1 MERNDVEYEFEDLVL
16 DTRQHGVFRGATR
29 IQLSKLNYEMLL
41 ALVKAAPAALSH
53 EALLEQVWPGRVVAV
68 ETIAQRI
75 RLVRQALDDDA
86 VRPRYIQGIRG
97 FGYQLVPPVRIK
109 ATPLPTAIEE
119 QAPIKDAL
127 ELPAQPSIA
136 VLPFSGQ
143 WRAADDRDLAFGLSQ
158 DILTQIARTRT
169 FFVIARGTAMRFA
182 DPTLDPVDISRE
194 LGVRY
199 ILQGSLEQRDRR
211 LSLQVTLTDGVA
223 GQVVWADHLHRKID
237 DLFELQ
243 EQVVDD
249 IVGTVETEVS
259 LAEQRRALLQPSADL
274 DAWSAY
280 HRGCW
285 HMYHFDPAS
294 NKRAEH
300 FFELSSKLD
309 PSGSRAFSGLSFVHW
324 NRAFLE
330 YEEDRDAAVGRAF
343 VFANRSVQLD
353 PRDPLARWAL
363 GRAHLLSRD
372 VSASIRELDMA
383 SELNPSFAVGRYS
396 LGFAL
401 VQDGETQRSADEA
414 AAALRLSPYD
424 PMRWAM
430 LGLHG
435 FSETLA
441 GNYERGA
448 DLLAEAVNQPHAHY
462 QLLAKAIVSSALAGR
477 DSDARRFLDRVHAER
492 PDYGCDDF
500 LRAFAYSQDEHVA
513 MIREAFGSIG
523 H

>member
-127 ELPAQPSIA
+127 ELPTQPSIA

-194 LGVRY
+194 LG
-199 ILQGSLEQRDRR
+199 
-211 LSLQVTLTDGVA
+211 
-223 GQVVWADHLHRKID
+223 
-237 DLFELQ
+237 
-243 EQVVDD
+243 
-249 IVGTVETEVS
+249 
-259 LAEQRRALLQPSADL
+259 
-274 DAWSAY
+274 
-280 HRGCW
+280 
-285 HMYHFDPAS
+285 
-294 NKRAEH
+294 
-300 FFELSSKLD
+300 
-309 PSGSRAFSGLSFVHW
+309 
-324 NRAFLE
+324 
-330 YEEDRDAAVGRAF
+330 
-343 VFANRSVQLD
+343 
-353 PRDPLARWAL
+353 
-363 GRAHLLSRD
+363 
-372 VSASIRELDMA
+372 
-383 SELNPSFAVGRYS
+383 
-396 LGFAL
+396 
-401 VQDGETQRSADEA
+401 
-414 AAALRLSPYD
+414 
-424 PMRWAM
+424 
-430 LGLHG
+430 
-435 FSETLA
+435 
-441 GNYERGA
+441 
-448 DLLAEAVNQPHAHY
+448 
-462 QLLAKAIVSSALAGR
+462 
-477 DSDARRFLDRVHAER
+477 
-492 PDYGCDDF
+492 
-500 LRAFAYSQDEHVA
+500 
-513 MIREAFGSIG
+513 
-523 H
+523 